1 MKMRRTIVAVL
12 TASMTAGLG
21 TAAAIPAAADDTKTI
36 YIYQMKT
43 EIQDALEQV
52 CDRFL
57 SGREKTVPEC
67 RIVCLDKL
75 QELIFRQCGILL

>member
-1 MKMRRTIVAVL
+1 MVGKSQHTLQIDL
-12 TASMTAGLG
+12 
-21 TAAAIPAAADDTKTI
+21 
-36 YIYQMKT
+36 
-43 EIQDALEQV
+43 ALEQV